1 LAAVC
6 IAAIDGRVMAGKIF
20 INYRR
25 GDDAGYSGRLFDRL
39 QDVFAPQ
46 QLFMD
51 VDNIAPGLDFVRV
64 LNDRVAECDVVLAV
78 IGRNWIDAR
87 DAAGKRRLDDPE
99 DFVRIEIASAL
110 DQGKRV
116 IPVLVADAPMPRP
129 DDLPEALRP
138 LSRRNA
144 VRLTH
149 ERFRSDTQGLIK
161 ALQQSLEEIE
171 ARRLADAQAA
181 GGVQTGEERHQKA
194 QDPQP
199 KRQLPRPAM
208 VIAGMLAVLLI
219 AGSAFYWFETKPPSS
234 PAQQTSALAT
244 ASPAATAQSANTP
257 LPDARIAALA
267 AADAAKPP
275 PVQPDQIAWSIV
287 KDSRDTD
294 ELRRFIGQFPN
305 STARADAETRIAALA
320 AEAAQTAADKA
331 AHQQDLVRAQDLAR
345 EQDLARALQFELK
358 RVGCFTGD
366 VNGQFDDATK
376 AAWHSFIKLA
386 AIGMPDDLSA
396 DAVKAVRGINKR
408 VCPLQCSTGQHADGD
423 QCVADPPKSAETAPA
438 RPSSH
443 PAAKSRGGGRCF
455 NFQGRQFCE

>member
-1 LAAVC
+1 MAAVC
-6 IAAIDGRVMAGKIF
+6 IAAIDGKVMAGKIF

-64 LNDRVAECDVVLAV
+64 LNERVAECDVVLAV

-116 IPVLVADAPMPRP
+116 IPVLVADAPMPRA

-171 ARRLADAQAA
+171 AGRRADAQAA
-181 GGVQTGEERHQKA
+181 RGVPTDKERRQEAEHT
-194 QDPQP
+194 QP
-199 KRQLPRPAM
+199 SRQLPRPA
-208 VIAGMLAVLLI
+208 VVLPGLFAAVLI
-219 AGSAFYWFETKPPSS
+219 AAAAFYWFEIRSPSL
-234 PAQQTSALAT
+234 QQTSALAIPQPT
-244 ASPAATAQSANTP
+244 PTAQSAHTA
-257 LPDARIAALA
+257 LPDTRPTGAAVSPASSPDQVAWDLLKETTDEAALKRFIAQYPSSALRKDAEQRIAAL
-267 AADAAKPP
+267 
-275 PVQPDQIAWSIV
+275 
-287 KDSRDTD
+287 T
-294 ELRRFIGQFPN
+294 
-305 STARADAETRIAALA
+305 
-320 AEAAQTAADKA
+320 AEAAQAAAEKA
-331 AHQQDLVRAQDLAR
+331 AQQQELAR
-345 EQDLARALQFELK
+345 SLQLELK

-376 AAWHSFIKLA
+376 AAWHSFIKLSS
-386 AIGMPDDLSA
+386 ISMPDDLSA
-396 DAVKAVRGINKR
+396 DAVKAVRAINKR
-408 VCPLQCSTGQHADGD
+408 VCPLQCLTGQHADGD
-423 QCVADPPKSAETAPA
+423 QCVADPPKSADTAPA
-438 RPSSH
+438 RPASH

-455 NFQGRQFCE
+455 NFQGRNFCE